1 MGAQPVPRIKGG
13 KWPWNM
19 DLAINLARVFETE
32 YLGDQF
38 RVMYE
43 ENGDIFN
50 MDILGRDI
58 IWLTNPNYL
67 KEMLATQFP
76 NFVKGKSLHTLVESV
91 LGNGIFSSDGDI
103 WKHHRSMTRPFFTR
117 DRVTDFDT
125 FDQHAETLIRKLRE
139 RCDSGMPV
147 DFQEAITQFSM
158 GSATEFLFG
167 HCAHALSVPLSYP
180 GQSFTAE
187 TEHNAFTLSLQ
198 SVLGLIDIRL
208 RMKLPWQLN
217 EIFGDPTLPHM
228 KVINDYLSPIIDSAE
243 RDAQKKKDFGRED
256 NLLSFLV
263 SRTSDRKEIQDELLN
278 IFIAGRDTTASNLT
292 FVVYLLATHASV
304 LARLRQE
311 VLDSVGA
318 TARPTFDNIKD
329 MKYLRAVINE
339 TLRLFPPVPFNMK
352 ESVNDT
358 VFTDPETGVKHFIP
372 AKTACA
378 FSTLGLHRSP
388 KLWGPD
394 ALKYD
399 PERWLD
405 ERNQKYFLANPFI
418 FIPFLAGPR
427 ICLGQQ
433 FAYNEIS
440 FFLIRFLQQ
449 FERIELAPDGHPPG
463 TLPPPEW
470 KNGAGRMSI
479 EKIWPKSRLT
489 AYSNLSDTRN
499 RITNCWERKGV
510 RTTTAVSQRVAQDD
524 TGDQYLPAWVKT
536 PLGFV
541 VLTTTCVILRVVLT
555 NSWNSYHRHRD
566 LKRMGAQPIPKIKGG
581 KWPWNVDIAYRIS
594 SVSKTEYLGELIGP
608 MCEENGDLFH
618 MDILGKDIIWV
629 TNPNYIK
636 EMLATQFPNFIKGPS
651 LHATLESALGTGIF
665 NSDGEAWKH
674 HRSMTRPF
682 FTRDR
687 VTDFDTFDRHAETL
701 IRKLRER
708 CDSGMPV
715 DFQEAITQFSM
726 DSATE
731 FLFGHCAHALST
743 PLSYPGHSTIAP
755 SEHNAFAHS
764 LQFVL
769 DHIASRIRKKYPW
782 QLSEI
787 SGDPTRQH
795 MKVIS
800 DYINPMIDAA
810 ERDVQAKKD
819 VGGEDNLL
827 SYLVSR
833 TADRKAVQDELLN
846 IFIAGRDTT
855 ASNLTFAIY
864 FLAMHP
870 HVLARLRREI
880 LDSVGATQRPTVDN
894 IKNMKYLR
902 AVINET
908 LRLFP
913 SVPFNIKESVRDTVF
928 TNLETGLKYFV
939 PAKTTC
945 AFSTIEIHRST
956 RFWGP
961 DALEF
966 DPDRWLDERN
976 QKYFLANPFIFIPF
990 LAGPRI
996 CLGQQFAYN
1005 EISFFLIRFLQQ
1017 FDQIKLA
1024 PDGHAPNTL
1033 PPLEWRNGAGRKSIE
1048 QIWPKRNL
1056 TAYSNGGLWVRLS

>member
-1 MGAQPVPRIKGG
+1 MADGMSGP
-13 KWPWNM
+13 
-19 DLAINLARVFETE
+19 LAL
-32 YLGDQF
+32 Q
-38 RVMYE
+38 
-43 ENGDIFN
+43 
-50 MDILGRDI
+50 

-158 GSATEFLFG
+158 DSATEFLFG

-198 SVLGLIDIRL
+198 SVLDLIDIRL

-243 RDAQKKKDFGRED
+243 RDAQKKKDLGGED

-292 FVVYLLATHASV
+292 FVVYLLATHPSV

-433 FAYNEIS
+433 VLSIAYRTTCCLHQANVFFFFFPLVWNLLFLQFAYNEIS

-489 AYSNLSDTRN
+489 AYSNGGLWLSDTRN
-499 RITNCWERKGV
+499 RITNCWERKGA

-524 TGDQYLPAWVKT
+524 TVRFVKCTAGPFLPLLGANSPSGSGMTPDESETTDTYSSLEPPSWACLPSSALSHLNPSSASNKSHIAGHAALPWLSTHLRPFSAQVVYATCHPSDQYLPAWVKT

-618 MDILGKDIIWV
+618 MDVLGKDIIWV

-902 AVINET
+902 AVIN
-908 LRLFP
+908 
-913 SVPFNIKESVRDTVF
+913 
-928 TNLETGLKYFV
+928 GM
-939 PAKTTC
+939 
-945 AFSTIEIHRST
+945 
-956 RFWGP
+956 
-961 DALEF
+961 
-966 DPDRWLDERN
+966 
-976 QKYFLANPFIFIPF
+976 
-990 LAGPRI
+990 
-996 CLGQQFAYN
+996 
-1005 EISFFLIRFLQQ
+1005 
-1017 FDQIKLA
+1017 
-1024 PDGHAPNTL
+1024 
-1033 PPLEWRNGAGRKSIE
+1033 
-1048 QIWPKRNL
+1048 
-1056 TAYSNGGLWVRLS
+1056 